1 MARGTGPNAFVV
13 FGVVL
18 LIVGGLAFV
27 YAQVTIQNQSESDD
41 GSGGALLDV
50 TVEGDRGSDGGGG
63 EQVDRSRVVRL
74 VGLALA
80 AVGAVIAL
88 AGSTS
93 NPRHESRR

>member
-18 LIVGGLAFV
+18 LVVGGLAFG

-50 TVEGDRGSDGGGG
+50 TVEGDGGSDG

-80 AVGAVIAL
+80 AVGAVMAL

-93 NPRHESRR
+93 DPRHEPRR

>member
-1 MARGTGPNAFVV
+1 M

-27 YAQVTIQNQSESDD
+27 YAQVTIQNQS